1 MSKPEPTP
9 EGALIRRVR
18 LASGRRIAGCVAEME
33 RRSFHFSVSR
43 WSQIENGYEGSLEDP
58 KPANA
63 PPGTLAHMARVLR
76 ISPERLE
83 KAGRRDAAEV
93 LIEIMRI
100 DEEAAAV
107 AAFSDWQDSG
117 PAKKR
122 DEEPGNGTEH
132 LA

>member
-1 MSKPEPTP
+1 
-9 EGALIRRVR
+9 
-18 LASGRRIAGCVAEME
+18 ME
-33 RRSFHFSVSR
+33 RRGFRFSVSR
-43 WSQIENGYEGSLEDP
+43 WSQIENGYEGSL

-83 KAGRRDAAEV
+83 KAGRHDAAEV
-93 LIEIMRI
+93 LVEIMRI

-117 PAKKR
+117 PTNGIAKEPGKKR

-132 LA
+132 SA